1 MSRRAGP
8 VIEEETHTRRSRR
21 GRRKKKRRSKVGS
34 FLAVLLSL
42 GVIGGL
48 VAGVYYGG
56 TAVLG
61 GFSGI
66 FGEAE
71 DYPGPGSGAVEVT
84 IEAGASLRSM
94 GATLADADVVA
105 SQEAFVAAAEDNPA
119 AAGIQPGTYTLARQM
134 AAADAVA
141 ALVASTTVLDRVTI
155 AEGLRESQTVERLA
169 EETEFDATDIQA
181 AIDAAELPEYADGDA
196 EGVLFPATYDITQDT
211 TPESLVTAM
220 VERFGQAAE
229 AVDLE
234 NAAAAHDLTP
244 REALTVASIIQREVS
259 REEDM
264 PQVADV
270 IYNRLSGACS
280 ANGVPSGRLQ
290 MDSTVHYAADDYS
303 SVFSS
308 SEMREIDSPYNT
320 YRVSG
325 LPPGPIA
332 SPGESALEAALTPA
346 GTDSCYFV
354 AVDLDTGETKFAET
368 EAEHAVNVDEL
379 QAYCRESDLC

>member
-1 MSRRAGP
+1 VSHAGP
-8 VIEEETHTRRSRR
+8 SLEEETHTRRHRR
-21 GRRKKKRRSKVGS
+21 GRRKKKRRSRVGS

-61 GFSGI
+61 GFSGL
-66 FGEAE
+66 FGDAE
-71 DYPGPGSGAVEVT
+71 DYPGPGTGSVEVT
-84 IEAGASLRSM
+84 IEPGASLRSM
-94 GATLADADVVA
+94 GSTLADADVVA

-119 AAGIQPGTYTLARQM
+119 AAGIQPGTYTLATQM
-134 AAADAVA
+134 KAEDAVA
-141 ALVASTTVLDRVTI
+141 ALVASTTVLSRVTI
-155 AEGLRESQTVERLA
+155 AEGLRVSQTVERLA
-169 EETEFDATDIQA
+169 EETEFEAADIQA
-181 AIDAAELPEYADGDA
+181 AIDAAELPAYADAA

-220 VERFGQAAE
+220 IERFGQAAE
-229 AVDLE
+229 AVELE
-234 NAAAAHDLTP
+234 SAAAALDLTP

-270 IYNRLSGACS
+270 IYNRLSGACA
-280 ANGVPSGRLQ
+280 ANGVPEGRLQ

-308 SEMREIDSPYNT
+308 SEMRSIDSPYNT

-332 SPGESALEAALTPA
+332 SPGEAALAAALAPA

-354 AVDLDTGETKFAET
+354 AVDLDTGETKFAVT
-368 EAEHAVNVDEL
+368 EEEHAVNVDEL